1 MPGGKVNLYWLLHQ
15 RKTEEEQITFLQK
28 HKLIPEKMT
37 CLKCSD
43 TLKQVYPLFS
53 KASKFKY
60 YTCPCNPSEKISLTK
75 NTLLYGSD
83 MHFRHYIVLIFGFCY
98 RFKYAD
104 MKCEADLEVL
114 KSQDSRATQPRRL
127 VTKPSPTDGRS
138 SCSVSARTWST
149 DSSTKRLGAMA
160 SRSLAASSTDG
171 ATPSGTASA
180 GFWAGSA
187 ARPKSVSLI
196 SAQTG

>member
-60 YTCPCNPSEKISLTK
+60 YKCPCNPSEKIPLTK
-75 NTLLYGSD
+75 NTLLYGSNLPVC
-83 MHFRHYIVLIFGFCY
+83 RYIVLIYGFC
-98 RFKYAD
+98 
-104 MKCEADLEVL
+104 
-114 KSQDSRATQPRRL
+114 
-127 VTKPSPTDGRS
+127 
-138 SCSVSARTWST
+138 
-149 DSSTKRLGAMA
+149 
-160 SRSLAASSTDG
+160 
-171 ATPSGTASA
+171 
-180 GFWAGSA
+180 
-187 ARPKSVSLI
+187 
-196 SAQTG
+196 